1 MKIETHL
8 VVMFKARANPEK
20 IIKQTFKATL
30 GTRDAIH
37 STFSSRMTVN
47 IF

>member
-1 MKIETHL
+1 MKIETYL
-8 VVMFKARANPEK
+8 VMMLKARANPEK
-20 IIKQTFKATL
+20 VMKQTFKATL

-37 STFSSRMTVN
+37 STFSSRITVN